1 MLKLDTAT
9 YLITQDN
16 SAGPIIN
23 FVDDGFEPHGPVTD
37 AEGKVSKASAAAY
50 LVAYALLAGVIIYF
64 FVAI

>member
-16 SAGPIIN
+16 SAGPIIQ

-37 AEGKVSKASAAAY
+37 ADGNVSTASAVAY
-50 LVAYALLAGVIIYF
+50 LVAYAILAGVIGYF
-64 FVAI
+64 FLAI